1 MKLIMKTSK
10 EEIQYQPKSK
20 LKISKIQSKSLHQI
34 NNNRMKISKTST
46 KRNYLPKYTSKNK
59 AKIFKM
65 IKSKMFKTIKAQFQ
79 FNAMIIFLNN

>member
-1 MKLIMKTSK
+1 MKTSK

-65 IKSKMFKTIKAQFQ
+65 IKAKMLKTIKAQFQ
-79 FNAMIIFLNN
+79 LNAMIIFLNN